1 MSSRLKPRT
10 KSNQGRPAKH
20 GLRRGEGEDGDKG
33 AELYKDFVANARA
46 KIEDCDDALE
56 RAEVMLDMLTEAS
69 LRTLEG
75 RGTTAMN
82 KELRAFAS
90 SIARL
95 IPKVRLYA
103 AEQVV
108 LGNRV
113 PTKPTNKAGG
123 GKMRE
128 VVQATDADADE
139 ESAALPAPMRRG

>member
-1 MSSRLKPRT
+1 MSRLKPRT
-10 KSNQGRPAKH
+10 QSNHGRPATH
-20 GLRRGEGEDGDKG
+20 GLGRGSGEKGDQG
-33 AELYKDFVANARA
+33 ASLYKDFVANARK
-46 KIEDCDDALE
+46 KIEECSDALE

-75 RGTTAMN
+75 RGTAAMN

-113 PTKPTNKAGG
+113 PAKPTNKAGG
-123 GKMRE
+123 GKVRE
-128 VVQATDADADE
+128 VVSASDADE
-139 ESAALPAPMRRG
+139 SSPSPMRRG

>member
-1 MSSRLKPRT
+1 MSRLKSRT
-10 KSNQGRPAKH
+10 KSNHGRPAKH
-20 GLRRGEGEDGDKG
+20 GLSRGEDRDNQPEVI
-33 AELYKDFVANARA
+33 ALYRDFVANART
-46 KIEDCDDALE
+46 KIESCDDALE

-113 PTKPTNKAGG
+113 PAKPTNKAGG
-123 GKMRE
+123 GKMRD
-128 VVQATDADADE
+128 VVDASDAN
-139 ESAALPAPMRRG
+139 ESAPLPKARTLRRG